1 MSDIGTQIFLG
12 VVTGVATAA
21 VLGLIAGV
29 WRFWREFR
37 IKQLGDLMG
46 KMIEHRN
53 AGLQAGPDSAM
64 WVRQAEE
71 LEQEAERK
79 AKNVSASS
87 WALIHMLDQSDP
99 NVQDPKQ
106 QHLDKLTA
114 MISMMQDTLARHDH

>member
-1 MSDIGTQIFLG
+1 MNDIGTQIFLG

-21 VLGLIAGV
+21 VLGLIAWV

-53 AGLQAGPDSAM
+53 AGLQAGSDSAL

-71 LEQEAERK
+71 LEKEAERK

-87 WALIHMLDQSDP
+87 GALIQWPGEDEP
-99 NVQDPKQ
+99 NVQDSKQ
-106 QHLDKLTA
+106 QHIDKLTA
-114 MISMMQDTLARHDH
+114 MISMMQDTLARHDR